1 MVCVPLSAVVS
12 VATWIVLIFNE
23 DTNAVVTLQQI
34 WQKMNTLSLIENMK
48 VDWPQMQTIG

>member
-1 MVCVPLSAVVS
+1 MVCVLLFAVVP

-48 VDWPQMQTIG
+48 VDWPQM